1 MTIQVKRS
9 IVNIS
14 SIIFLLAIGLLVAVS
29 CNKEYSFEGDLPDP
43 VVIVPG
49 GAGTGNGL
57 YPFCNDC
64 KGHDKFEYGRWS
76 FWVGN
81 SFFCGR
87 VTDGVAS
94 PDRKGFTFFGPST
107 CSADTGLIMTIYLH
121 NNTLMGDKYNIVST
135 KTLMQYYDNI
145 TPSDMFVSQ
154 NNAEMTLIVDQYI
167 QSTLISRGRFFGKV
181 YDKQGSVINVTNG
194 KFEFKFRN

>member
-1 MTIQVKRS
+1 MRYFT
-9 IVNIS
+9 VNILS
-14 SIIFLLAIGLLVAVS
+14 KLLLVLLLGLVAIA
-29 CNKEYSFEGDLPDP
+29 CNKDYSFEGDLPDP
-43 VVIVPG
+43 SVIVPG
-49 GAGTGNGL
+49 TTGTGNGA
-57 YPFCNDC
+57 YPQCTEC

-107 CSADTGLIMTIYLH
+107 CSTDTGLIMTIYLPDIAL
-121 NNTLMGDKYNIVST
+121 NTDLTNIIST
-135 KTLMQYYDNI
+135 KTLLSYYDNV
-145 TPSDMFVSQ
+145 TPSDMFVSK
-154 NNAEMTLIVDQYI
+154 NSSEMTLIVDRYN
-167 QSTLISRGRFFGKV
+167 QSTLISQGRFFGKV